1 LSLASTSPTKSE
13 KEVMVWIG
21 KGPFDSYGY
30 QKNAFVKGEAEGILP
45 TFVYQVQNRDP
56 PQSQT
61 QFWVVPVDESGNQIG
76 PIAFKTYGRDMY
88 GYWERWHL
96 SETAIIGD
104 FWSGTP
110 PP

>member
-1 LSLASTSPTKSE
+1 
-13 KEVMVWIG
+13 MVWIG

-30 QKNAFVKGEAEGILP
+30 QKNAFVKGVADRILP

-61 QFWVVPVDESGNQIG
+61 QFWVVPVDENGNQIG
-76 PIAFKTYGRDMY
+76 PIAFKTFGRDMY
-88 GYWERWHL
+88 SYWEGWHL
-96 SETAIIGD
+96 SETAIISD